1 MGSKELSG
9 EKHRRALECPC
20 RRTESLVSTWDTRV
34 RVQGEAPRPSGCGGH
49 SFHTLAGTEARWK
62 RRGTER
68 RRQKKRKLAW
78 GHLKEHGARRR
89 CGNKSKES
97 EGSGESEEGD
107 SALVLVV
114 DSKEGKSYNC
124 FVLLCVFNKVEQE
137 RKTGV

>member
-1 MGSKELSG
+1 MREAQTCP
-9 EKHRRALECPC
+9 RVPC

-62 RRGTER
+62 RQGTER
-68 RRQKKRKLAW
+68 RQKKQKLAW
-78 GHLKEHGARRR
+78 DHLKEHGARRR

-97 EGSGESEEGD
+97 EGSGESKEGD

-124 FVLLCVFNKVEQE
+124 FVPLCVFNKVEQE